1 MRDSLSLSIVVVCVA
16 GLVIVAAA
24 GVTPA
29 ASAPDS
35 SVTLSQAPGDAP
47 ADSITGEPGET
58 VTLTVWATA
67 SDVRGYQ
74 TNLTYDP
81 AVLQIQDVAGT
92 SDFEDPVSTVND
104 EQGWVAFNQYRSAA
118 TDDPV
123 LATITFEFTEN
134 ADTEGEVAFIA
145 ADTKFADGDGST
157 VSPATYRS
165 LSAVQ
170 IVEDPTETPTQTA
183 TPTPT
188 ETPTQ
193 TATPTPTET
202 PTETPTSTPN
212 STATATSTPN
222 STTIATST
230 PTPDSS
236 GSDDGGDDSSGGSGS
251 GGGGGGSS
259 SDSSRA
265 DITFVNASVSTASVA
280 PNASVDVV
288 STLENRG
295 RATGST
301 SLELLVNGSR
311 TADGPTVTLDPG
323 ETEHVT
329 MTVSLVQ
336 SGSYELSVG
345 DALGTER
352 AVAGLVVVE
361 RSQMTP
367 TASSELR
374 STTPRVT
381 TEPTPAIEATD
392 GGSDVLD
399 ADGSD
404 RTGATTGGSDAF
416 GDGFGAVPGLLAVLL
431 VASSLLLL
439 TRARRG

>member
-1 MRDSLSLSIVVVCVA
+1 MRDSLSVSVVVVCVA
-16 GLVIVAAA
+16 GLLVVAA

-29 ASAPDS
+29 ASGADS
-35 SVTLSQAPGDAP
+35 SVTLSQEAGDAP

-58 VTLTVWATA
+58 VTLTVWASA

-81 AVLQIQDVAGT
+81 AVLQVEDVAGT

-118 TDDPV
+118 TDDPI

-134 ADTEGEVAFIA
+134 ADTEGEVAFVA
-145 ADTKFADGDGST
+145 ADTKFAAGDGGT
-157 VSPATYRS
+157 FSPATYRS
-165 LSAVQ
+165 ASAVQ
-170 IVEDPTETPTQTA
+170 IVEDSTGTPTQTA
-183 TPTPT
+183 TPTST
-188 ETPTQ
+188 E
-193 TATPTPTET
+193 
-202 PTETPTSTPN
+202 
-212 STATATSTPN
+212 TATSTPN
-222 STTIATST
+222 STTTAAPTPNSTTTATST

-236 GSDDGGDDSSGGSGS
+236 DGDDDNDDSSGGSSS

-265 DITFVNASVSTASVA
+265 DITFINASVSNGSVA
-280 PNASVDVV
+280 PNASVDVT
-288 STLENRG
+288 STIENRG

-329 MTVSLVQ
+329 MTVSLEQ

-345 DALGTER
+345 DALGTKET
-352 AVAGLVVVE
+352 AAGLVVVE
-361 RSQMTP
+361 QSQMTP
-367 TASSELR
+367 SGTSDPRSRTPTTA
-374 STTPRVT
+374 PRLT
-381 TEPTPAIEATD
+381 TETTPAIEAAD
-392 GGSDVLD
+392 GGSDVLG
-399 ADGSD
+399 ADGDD

-431 VASSLLLL
+431 VASALLAL
-439 TRARRG
+439 TSARRG

>member
-1 MRDSLSLSIVVVCVA
+1 MRDSLSLSVVVVCVA
-16 GLVIVAAA
+16 GFLIVAA

-29 ASAPDS
+29 ASGADS
-35 SVTLSQAPGDAP
+35 SVTLSQEAGDAP

-58 VTLTVWATA
+58 VTLTVWASA

-74 TNLTYDP
+74 TNLTYDS
-81 AVLQIQDVAGT
+81 AVLQVEDVAGT
-92 SDFEDPVSTVND
+92 SDFEDPVSTVNNA
-104 EQGWVAFNQYRSAA
+104 QGRVAFNQYRSAA

-134 ADTEGEVAFIA
+134 ADTEGEVAFVA
-145 ADTKFADGDGST
+145 ADTKFADGDGGT
-157 VSPATYRS
+157 FSPATYRS
-165 LSAVQ
+165 PSAVQ
-170 IVEDPTETPTQTA
+170 IVEDSTGTPAQTA

-188 ETPTQ
+188 ET
-193 TATPTPTET
+193 ATY
-202 PTETPTSTPN
+202 TPN
-212 STATATSTPN
+212 STATAT
-222 STTIATST
+222 AT
-230 PTPDSS
+230 PT
-236 GSDDGGDDSSGGSGS
+236 SDPAGGDDDTDEGDDNDDSSGGSSS

-265 DITFVNASVSTASVA
+265 DLTFINASVSNGSVA
-280 PNASVDVV
+280 PNASVDVT
-288 STLENRG
+288 STIENRG

-329 MTVSLVQ
+329 MTVSLER

-345 DALGTER
+345 DALGTKE

-361 RSQMTP
+361 QSQMTP
-367 TASSELR
+367 SGISDPRSRTPTTA
-374 STTPRVT
+374 PRVT
-381 TEPTPAIEATD
+381 TETTPAIEAAD

-399 ADGSD
+399 ADGD
-404 RTGATTGGSDAF
+404 GRAGATTGGSDAF

-431 VASSLLLL
+431 VASALLAL
-439 TRARRG
+439 TSARRG

>member
-1 MRDSLSLSIVVVCVA
+1 MRDSLSLSIVVVCAA

-35 SVTLSQAPGDAP
+35 SVTLSQAPGDPP

-58 VTLTVWATA
+58 VTLTVWTTA

-104 EQGWVAFNQYRSAA
+104 EQGWVAFNQYRPAA

-165 LSAVQ
+165 PSAVQ
-170 IVEDPTETPTQTA
+170 IVEDSTGTPTQTA

-188 ETPTQ
+188 ETSTSTPNS
-193 TATPTPTET
+193 TATA
-202 PTETPTSTPN
+202 TSTPN

-222 STTIATST
+222 STTTATST

-236 GSDDGGDDSSGGSGS
+236 DGDDGGDDNDDSSGGGSS
-251 GGGGGGSS
+251 GGGGGSSS

-345 DALGTER
+345 DALGTKR

-367 TASSELR
+367 TASSGPR

-392 GGSDVLD
+392 AAGDGGGGPN

-404 RTGATTGGSDAF
+404 RTGAPTGGSDAF

-431 VASSLLLL
+431 AASSLLLL